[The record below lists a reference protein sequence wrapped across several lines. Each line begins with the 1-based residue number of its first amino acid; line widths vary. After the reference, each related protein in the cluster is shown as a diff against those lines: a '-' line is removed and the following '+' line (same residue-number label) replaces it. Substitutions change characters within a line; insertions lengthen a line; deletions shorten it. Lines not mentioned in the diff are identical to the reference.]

1 MANITSAGTGNSN
14 AGATWTGGSV
24 PTSSDNAIIQ
34 NGHTVTQNAAHTFKS
49 LKVESGG
56 VWTADGSNHLTL
68 SGEDDNHFAFRIQ
81 GTYNHANGTV
91 VINNGGGGISHAA
104 VQGGVAT
111 STTGLYDLT
120 ISGGGTTCEIFN
132 TTTIHRNMEAGGS
145 ETVLRG
151 ALTVNGSLTVGATLT
166 TIFSSTSHNLTVT
179 GDASV
184 TGTLTG
190 NASAISLGSLTINS
204 GGTYSATS
212 GTTTITDE
220 NSSNYAIQNNGTFTH
235 NSGTVSIETADHTSM
250 AWSSANQRFNNLTIN
265 LGASARS
272 FTQASGIGDTD
283 NKYIEGALQIINS
296 TYNVNNLELRV
307 DGDVTLS
314 TNAVLNGATGDVKFG
329 TLKVESGTTYNAT
342 SGTTSLNA
350 AGQGHSGNP
359 SAMEIVSGG
368 TFTHNNG
375 TIKFNGITDQDIEMD
390 GTGNFYNLTLD
401 KTNNDVIMHP
411 NVTIENNL
419 DVTLASDH
427 TLRPASTSNTVTVL
441 NQTILRAGQI
451 GATTA
456 YDANHN
462 WGTLTILGGT
472 FIVGSGTNEVTA
484 IRNVGGTI
492 S

>member
-1 MANITSAGTGNSN
+1 MATYNSAGSGNFN
-14 AGATWTGGSV
+14 VDATWTETGHPSTGDTAVIAS
-24 PTSSDNAIIQ
+24 
-34 NGHTVTQNAAHTFKS
+34 GHTVTM
-49 LKVESGG
+49 
-56 VWTADGSNHLTL
+56 TADDAVGSI
-68 SGEDDNHFAFRIQ
+68 DIQ
-81 GTYNHANGTV
+81 GTLTTDGTARTLTLDANAQGYICEHRGTVSTTINLVINSDFAGNKLIRLNGTSGNFNDV
-91 VINNGGGGISHAA
+91 SITLQSSSRVLEYVEN
-104 VQGGVAT
+104 
-111 STTGLYDLT
+111 TTIDGDLT
-120 ISGGGTTCEIFN
+120 IN
-132 TTTIHRNMEAGGS
+132 
-145 ETVLRG
+145 
-151 ALTVNGSLTVGATLT
+151 VGEFQH
-166 TIFSSTSHNLTVT
+166 FSSSFSLDVQGDCTINNT
-179 GDASV
+179 GKLDGGAGS
-184 TGTLTG
+184 
-190 NASAISLGSLTINS
+190 IELGSLTINS
-204 GGTYSATS
+204 GGTYVATS
-212 GTTTITDE
+212 GTTTITNE

-272 FTQASGIGDTD
+272 FTQAGGIGDTD